1 MNISFSFVWPITL
14 VITSNVVYQICAK
27 SLPDG
32 INPFASLIVTY
43 LIGAAACAVLY
54 FFTGHEDGLMKEFS
68 KLNWSPFML
77 GIVIVG

>member
-1 MNISFSFVWPITL
+1 MSISFSFVWPIAL

-54 FFTGHEDGLMKEFS
+54 FFSCCTEEY
-68 KLNWSPFML
+68 
-77 GIVIVG
+77 

>member
-54 FFTGHEDGLMKEFS
+54 FLPVMKTGS
-68 KLNWSPFML
+68 
-77 GIVIVG
+77 